1 MCVMYDVISD
11 YRPIIERIAR
21 STCYSSA
28 AIDYNDLCQVG
39 EIAAFRA
46 IKLYDPS
53 YGSNIKSFVTCAIR
67 REIYHEAAKFLG
79 VFTVDRR
86 VTALAAKVNRL
97 SANGKSDEEIAK
109 TIGKDVNHV
118 RDLRLV
124 YGKRPQACVTTC
136 DVLHDE
142 DFTEQDLRNIL
153 LKVSDNQ
160 TDYTI
165 LVHRILGNASV
176 KDVARRLNLS
186 MARVYVLE
194 NILKGKIHQA
204 IYE

>member
-1 MCVMYDVISD
+1 MYDVISD
-11 YRPIIERIAR
+11 YKPIIERIAR
-21 STCYSSA
+21 RTCYSSV

-39 EIAAFRA
+39 ELAAFRA
-46 IKLYDPS
+46 IKVYDPS
-53 YGSNIKSFVTCAIR
+53 CGPNIRAFVTCAIR
-67 REIYHEAAKFLG
+67 REIYHEAARFLG

-86 VTALAAKVNRL
+86 VTSLAAKVNRL
-97 SANGKSDEEIAK
+97 SAKGQSDEEIAK
-109 TIGKDVNHV
+109 TIGKDVDHV

-124 YGKRPQACVTTC
+124 YGKRPQACITTY
-136 DVLHDE
+136 DVLSEE

-153 LKVSDNQ
+153 LKILDNQ
-160 TDYTI
+160 TDYI
-165 LVHRILGNASV
+165 LLVDRILGNASV

-194 NILKGKIHQA
+194 NSLKEKIRQA

>member
-1 MCVMYDVISD
+1 MYDAISD

-86 VTALAAKVNRL
+86 VTALAAKVCRL
-97 SANGKSDEEIAK
+97 SANGQSDDEIAA
-109 TIGKDVNHV
+109 TLNKDKDHV
-118 RDLRLV
+118 QDLRRV
-124 YGKRPQACVTTC
+124 YGKRSVACVHSC
-136 DVLHDE
+136 DSLCED
-142 DFTEQDLRNIL
+142 DFTAQELRDIL
-153 LKVSDNQ
+153 LKVSDNHI
-160 TDYTI
+160 DRTI
-165 LVHRILGNASV
+165 LMSRILGNESV
-176 KDVARRLNLS
+176 KDVAQKLNLS
-186 MARVYVLE
+186 LARVYVLE
-194 NILKGKIHQA
+194 NQLKEKIRQA

>member
-1 MCVMYDVISD
+1 MYDVIND

-86 VTALAAKVNRL
+86 VTSLAAKVNRL
-97 SANGKSDEEIAK
+97 ATKGQSDDEIAK
-109 TIGKDVNHV
+109 TLDKDVDHV

-124 YGKRPQACVTTC
+124 YSKHSQACVTTC
-136 DVLHDE
+136 EVLCDE
-142 DFTEQDLRNIL
+142 DFTEHDFRNIL
-153 LKVSDNQ
+153 LKISDNQ

-176 KDVARRLNLS
+176 KDVAEYLNLS
-186 MARVYVLE
+186 IARVYVLE
-194 NILKGKIHQA
+194 NLLKEKIHQA
-204 IYE
+204 IYG

>member
-1 MCVMYDVISD
+1 MYDAISD
-11 YRPIIERIAR
+11 YKPIIQRIAR

-86 VTALAAKVNRL
+86 VTALAAKVQRL
-97 SANGKSDEEIAK
+97 SDKGHSDEEIAK
-109 TIGKDVNHV
+109 TVGKTVHHV
-118 RDLRLV
+118 RDLRRV
-124 YGKRPQACVTTC
+124 YGKRAVACVTSC
-136 DVLHDE
+136 DVLYDE
-142 DFTEQDLRNIL
+142 DFTLQGLRDIL
-153 LKVSDNQ
+153 LKISDNQ
-160 TDYTI
+160 TDHII
-165 LVHRILGNASV
+165 LVNRILGNASV
-176 KDVARRLNLS
+176 KDVARSLNLS

-194 NILKGKIHQA
+194 NQLKEKIRQA